1 MNRRSVAQKIAD
13 DRVWPIR
20 VYVVVPGNG
29 FSGAGIDPHA
39 WLIKELG
46 LAGFAWHATGRMSDH
61 VAAVYFRTLP
71 DLQRFL
77 DAFPTLQ
84 LADGTGSPLYHSP
97 MGRPIY
103 S

>member
-1 MNRRSVAQKIAD
+1 MNRRSPPQKIAD
-13 DRVWPIR
+13 DMAWPIR
-20 VYVVVPGNG
+20 VCIVVPGVG

-46 LAGFAWHATGRMSDH
+46 LGGFAWHSAGRMSRD
-61 VAAVYFRTLP
+61 VSAVYFRTLS

-84 LADGTGSPLYHSP
+84 LADDTGSPLYQSP
-97 MGRPIY
+97 NARR
-103 S
+103 

>member
-13 DRVWPIR
+13 DRALPIR
-20 VYVVVPGNG
+20 VYVVVPWTG

-39 WLIKELG
+39 WLIKDLG
-46 LAGFAWHATGRMSDH
+46 IGGFAWHSAGRMSRD
-61 VAAVYFRTLP
+61 VLAIYFRTLA

-84 LADGTGSPLYHSP
+84 LGDDTGSPFYQSP
-97 MGRPIY
+97 NARG
-103 S
+103 